1 MVEPQ
6 IFGIMG
12 WAVRSRIKKAEWA
25 KVLWSSNGVLKCLKV
40 AKACPQILSQ
50 NPNKYFIKTASVE
63 KN

>member
-1 MVEPQ
+1 
-6 IFGIMG
+6 MG